1 MGVSRCRNKNVRDN
15 MGSMGSVVVGNI
27 ITYASSHTAEVIAIL
42 LLMALG
48 GFFDSV
54 IDKLKHHYNN
64 SVFFRRPDIFNPQ
77 YWKPTQSW
85 VNKYKRDIEG
95 KVIKDSSGKYI
106 PAFFLSTTA
115 LVFLTDGWHLAQF
128 LRNAAFKVAVCVALP
143 FSLPYA
149 ILAYVILT
157 IILSGSEHVTFHNI
171 LD

>member
-1 MGVSRCRNKNVRDN
+1 MGGLGTS
-15 MGSMGSVVVGNI
+15 VVGNL
-27 ITYASSHTAEVIAIL
+27 ITYASSHTTEVIAIL
-42 LLMALG
+42 FLIAFG

-54 IDKLKHHYNN
+54 IDKLKHHYNS
-64 SVFFRRPDIFNPQ
+64 SVFFRRSDIFKPQ

-85 VNKYKRDIEG
+85 VNKYKRDKDG
-95 KVIKDSSGKYI
+95 KVIKGSDGKYI

-128 LRNAAFKVAVCVALP
+128 LRNASFKIAVCVALP

-157 IILSGSEHVTFHNI
+157 VILSGAEHATFHYI